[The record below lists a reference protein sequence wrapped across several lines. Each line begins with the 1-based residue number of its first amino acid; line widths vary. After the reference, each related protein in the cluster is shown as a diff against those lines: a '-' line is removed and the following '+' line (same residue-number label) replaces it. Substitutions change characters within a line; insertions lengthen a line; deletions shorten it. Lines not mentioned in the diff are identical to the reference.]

1 MASWL
6 VRWTPERVDGP
17 GSAPGQ
23 EHCVVFFGG
32 PLYSQGTSLHP
43 GV

>member
-23 EHCVVFFGG
+23 VVFFGG
-32 PLYSQGTSLHP
+32 PLYSHGTSLHP